1 MLTLEK
7 IIAKVLSADESL
19 ITDEAGPGS
28 IASWDSFN
36 ALLLVAELE
45 KNFNVKFTLEEIII
59 VKTVA
64 DIKKILK
71 NHGIA

>member
-1 MLTLEK
+1 MLEK
-7 IIAKVLSADESL
+7 IIAKVLGV
-19 ITDEAGPGS
+19 DEALIANESGPDS

-45 KNFNVKFTLEEIII
+45 KNFNVKFTLEEITS

-64 DIKKILK
+64 DIKKVLK
-71 NHGIA
+71 SHGIQ

>member
-1 MLTLEK
+1 MLEK
-7 IIAKVLSADESL
+7 IIAKVLGVDEAL
-19 ITDEAGPGS
+19 ITNESGPDS

-45 KNFNVKFTLEEIII
+45 KNFNTKFTLEEITS

-64 DIKKILK
+64 DIKKVLK
-71 NHGIA
+71 SHGIQ